1 MWPIT
6 WSLTAPTTSRPSS
19 TVELTQCPKEQKLQ
33 EQMCRTWK
41 RPIKRDKFK
50 RRVSKVPIKKTKHWP
65 KAVVLSITASKFL
78 ETGVA
83 LESLDPDLREFC
95 ERQNISIVVDE
106 DSSNDMDSNSS
117 SSEDHECLDSFE
129 EIVKPSELKLFSI
142 FLKKTKGAVLE
153 GQHTWTSR
161 RTYTGHSWTTQ
172 YHRRKLC
179 TDHISKGFLP
189 MDQYM

>member
-1 MWPIT
+1 M
-6 WSLTAPTTSRPSS
+6 
-19 TVELTQCPKEQKLQ
+19 
-33 EQMCRTWK
+33 
-41 RPIKRDKFK
+41 
-50 RRVSKVPIKKTKHWP
+50 VP
-65 KAVVLSITASKFL
+65 SITASEFP

-106 DSSNDMDSNSS
+106 DSSNNMDSNSS
-117 SSEDHECLDSFE
+117 SSEDRECLDSFE

-142 FLKKTKGAVLE
+142 FLKKAKGAALE
-153 GQHTWTSR
+153 GQHTRTSR

-189 MDQYM
+189 MDQYMEQMEKKKLTIAICKELEDGSVSHSNTSQGHALQEEEESDTP